1 MNNVVVELLLILNS
15 AVNCLEKLPWST
27 IVVGIVVPITSA
39 YISYNLAENSI
50 RRKENN
56 RLNVY
61 IEFVR
66 NELKSNALGLSDF
79 VNLKNEK
86 DSVEKELEFPVAF
99 AKNFVIDVLDDLS
112 KIKADYFQFSFGDK
126 IFDKPNILYILGH
139 KIEDVKN
146 KIDEEQFKTYD
157 NELLRNE
164 SLATLGKLE
173 KEKENL
179 LREFQNNSTR
189 TVYKEFEAIYKRL
202 YETTNNGKLLEIDKD
217 SSSLKAAR
225 KIYDLLANLAENPV
239 KEQKDIINLYD
250 QIPLFSFDD
259 DIVLSEKFEQEEF
272 DLYYKNGFSTK
283 HSDDDLLFLIC
294 KKYYKLKRLTNKVSS
309 CGFKWS
315 NSKWDKYSD
324 ELVMINN
331 KELYLELNELVDK
344 ALNLTDKFISSSIQ
358 EKEKIILEN
367 FNEFIENINS
377 ITKKLKQKQGQIMKN
392 T

>member
-1 MNNVVVELLLILNS
+1 MNNVIAELLIILNS
-15 AVNCLEKLPWST
+15 AVNWLEKLPWST
-27 IVVGIVVPITSA
+27 IVIGIVVPITSA
-39 YISYNLAENSI
+39 YISYNLAESSI

-61 IEFVR
+61 IEFVK
-66 NELKSNALGLSDF
+66 NELKSNALEFSELVS
-79 VNLKNEK
+79 LKREK
-86 DSVEKELEFPVAF
+86 DSVEKELGFPVVF
-99 AKNFVIDVLDDLS
+99 AKNLMIDVLDDLS
-112 KIKADYFQFSFGDK
+112 KIKTDYFQFRFGDK
-126 IFDKPNILYILGH
+126 IFDKPNILYILGR
-139 KIEDVKN
+139 KIEDVEN

-164 SLATLGKLE
+164 SLATLAKLE

-189 TVYKEFEAIYKRL
+189 TVYKEFESIYKRL

-217 SSSLKAAR
+217 SLSLKAAR
-225 KIYDLLANLAENPV
+225 KIYDLLANFAVNPV
-239 KEQKDIINLYD
+239 KEQKDVINLYD

-259 DIVLSEKFEQEEF
+259 DIVLSEKFEQDEF
-272 DLYYKNGFSTK
+272 DLYYKHGFTTK
-283 HSDDDLLFLIC
+283 HSDTDLLFLIC
-294 KKYYKLKRLTNKVSS
+294 EKYYKLKRLTNRISS

-331 KELYLELNELVDK
+331 KDLYLELNELVDK
-344 ALNLTDKFISSSIQ
+344 GLNLTDKFISSSIQ
-358 EKEKIILEN
+358 EKEKIILES
-367 FNEFIENINS
+367 FNEFIENITS
-377 ITKKLKQKQGQIMKN
+377 ITKKLEQKQGQIRKN